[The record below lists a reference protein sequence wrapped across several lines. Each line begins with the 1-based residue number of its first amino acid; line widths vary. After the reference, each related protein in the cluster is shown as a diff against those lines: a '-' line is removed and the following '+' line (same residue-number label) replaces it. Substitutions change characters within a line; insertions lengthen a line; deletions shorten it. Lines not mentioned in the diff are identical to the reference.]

1 MSEPGEGKNVPA
13 RLHPRLI
20 EQLAKT
26 LGAVLTLKKARRFDE
41 AELAIT
47 EAARNL
53 VGLDIDTL
61 LALPIDQIVT
71 LFSPGGSLDT
81 GKCLVVAEL
90 LYEEGEVKDLQGD
103 ERTAYRSRIR
113 SLGLLLE
120 VSGREDLA
128 RIPDAEGYLRKIEA
142 LARALATFA
151 PAPDIQRKLI
161 QHHERRGNF
170 ADAEDTL
177 FELIEAGHEEIV
189 VPGIELYERLLVK
202 SDEELE
208 RGKLPRSEVEEGLSQ
223 LRARASA

>member
-1 MSEPGEGKNVPA
+1 MFQRDYIL
-13 RLHPRLI
+13 RLV

-41 AELAIT
+41 AERVIT

-53 VGLDIDTL
+53 VGLDIETL

-103 ERTAYRSRIR
+103 ERTAYISRTR
-113 SLGLLLE
+113 ALALLLE

-128 RIPDAEGYLRKIEA
+128 RIPDAEAYLRKIET
-142 LARALATFA
+142 LTRALATYA
-151 PAPDIQRKLI
+151 PAPDIQRRLI
-161 QHHERRGNF
+161 HHHERRGNF
-170 ADAEDTL
+170 ADAEDVL
-177 FELIEAGHEEIV
+177 FDLIDAGHDEILV
-189 VPGIELYERLLVK
+189 SGIKLYERLLAK

-223 LRARASA
+223 LRARARA

>member
-1 MSEPGEGKNVPA
+1 MFQRDYIL
-13 RLHPRLI
+13 RLV

-26 LGAVLTLKKARRFDE
+26 LGAVLTLKKARRFEE

-61 LALPIDQIVT
+61 LALPTDQIVA
-71 LFSPGGSLDT
+71 LFSTGGSLDT

-103 ERTAYRSRIR
+103 ERTAYQSRIR

-120 VSGREDLA
+120 VSGREDLS
-128 RIPDAEGYLRKIEA
+128 RIPDAEGYLRKIET
-142 LARALATFA
+142 LARALAIFA

-161 QHHERRGNF
+161 QHHERRGSF
-170 ADAEDTL
+170 ADAEDAL

-189 VPGIELYERLLVK
+189 VPGIELYERLLAK

-223 LRARASA
+223 LRARVSG